1 MPHRVC
7 RSHLVISSIA
17 LLCTGMAAQ
26 QIAVGQTPQTSIRNF
41 RAVDL
46 SSAVLQVTVDY
57 TYTGGAPQGE
67 VSIHA
72 TPEEAGGV
80 FDPRTVDFDE
90 LPVQSGTHTVSL
102 TITRREGARDFTS
115 VAVRVCMSTPGRA
128 LLCQDF
134 PHQKTW
140 KAVAPPPPPEPP
152 PPQPV
157 PPAPVAPE
165 PAPAAPEP
173 PPPPG
178 RQTCTISGRVKGSR
192 QGIVSPDISG
202 ESPARVTL
210 THMILSVPGSGKAL
224 RARIFGS
231 PLSGSYNFR
240 EVPAGFVYR
249 LVPGEFR
256 SEPPFLTIECKANH
270 RNVRK
275 DFTILGALQH

>member
-1 MPHRVC
+1 MPYRVC
-7 RSHLVISSIA
+7 RSHLVISSIT
-17 LLCTGMAAQ
+17 LLGTGMAAH
-26 QIAVGQTPQTSIRNF
+26 QIAVGQTSQNSIRNF
-41 RAVDL
+41 RAIDL

-57 TYTGGAPQGE
+57 TYTGGVAQGE

-115 VAVRVCMSTPGRA
+115 VAVRVCLSTPGRA

-140 KAVAPPPPPEPP
+140 TAVAPPPPPEPA
-152 PPQPV
+152 

-165 PAPAAPEP
+165 PAPVAPEAP
-173 PPPPG
+173 RPPG
-178 RQTCTISGRVKGSR
+178 QQTCSISGRVDGPR
-192 QGIVSPDISG
+192 QGVVSPDVSG

-210 THMILSVPGSGKAL
+210 THMILTVPGSGKTL
-224 RARIFGS
+224 RAII
-231 PLSGSYNFR
+231 SGSRSSGRYTFR
-240 EVPAGFVYR
+240 EVPAGFAYR
-249 LVPGEFR
+249 LFPGGFR
-256 SEPPFLTIECKANH
+256 SEPRFLTIECKVNH

-275 DFTILGALQH
+275 DFKILGALQH